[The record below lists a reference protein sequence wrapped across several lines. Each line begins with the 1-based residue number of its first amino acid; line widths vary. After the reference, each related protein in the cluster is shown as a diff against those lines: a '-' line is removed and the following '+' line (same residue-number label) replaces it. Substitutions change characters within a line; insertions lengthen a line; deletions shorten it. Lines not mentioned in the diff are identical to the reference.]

1 MNKEE
6 LKAFKKAKAKIL
18 KALAE
23 ELAEEVRGEETEE
36 ELELLKKVEQ
46 SKDYI
51 ELVNAF
57 IEAAWDL
64 QSFLLFLIE
73 LDLPKKALWD
83 LVFYATYDVRE
94 WST

>member
-1 MNKEE
+1 LKE
-6 LKAFKKAKAKIL
+6 LKDFKKAKERIL
-18 KALAE
+18 KALAKE
-23 ELAEEVRGEETEE
+23 ATEE
-36 ELELLKKVEQ
+36 ESELLKKVEQ

-51 ELVNAF
+51 ELVDAF